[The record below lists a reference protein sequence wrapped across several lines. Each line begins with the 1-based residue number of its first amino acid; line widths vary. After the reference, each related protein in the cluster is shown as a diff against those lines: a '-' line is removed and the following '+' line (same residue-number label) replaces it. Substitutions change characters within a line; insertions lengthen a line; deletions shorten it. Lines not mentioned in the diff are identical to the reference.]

1 MAKKKKEEVKLIE
14 DAVFDSV
21 EKAQKEVKFAKINMI
36 RTLIGAAFAV
46 LSTVLLLIA
55 LFGKDSNY
63 YMYAALPAI
72 PAYLIGGGI
81 GKAVKAAWKITKI
94 GWFMIPVFPADV
106 LLAIAFFILSL
117 FVFFYL
123 PIIFVGLNYVE
134 HKRAYNA
141 AQAYLAQFAPNMTVQ
156 ATTENQ
162 P

>member
-94 GWFMIPVFPADV
+94 GWFLIPVFPADV

-141 AQAYLAQFAPNMTVQ
+141 AQAYLAQFAPKMAVQ

>member
-21 EKAQKEVKFAKINMI
+21 EKAQKEVKFAKFNMI

-94 GWFMIPVFPADV
+94 GWFLIPVFPADV

-141 AQAYLAQFAPNMTVQ
+141 AQAYLAQFAPNMAVQ
-156 ATTENQ
+156 VTTESQ
-162 P
+162 S

>member
-21 EKAQKEVKFAKINMI
+21 EKAQREVKFAKINMI

-55 LFGKDSNY
+55 LFGKDSNF

-94 GWFMIPVFPADV
+94 GWFLIPVFPADV

-141 AQAYLAQFAPNMTVQ
+141 AQAYLAQYAPYMDM
-156 ATTENQ
+156 EGQ
-162 P
+162 PC

>member
-21 EKAQKEVKFAKINMI
+21 EKAQREVKFAKINMI

-55 LFGKDSNY
+55 LFGKDSNF

-94 GWFMIPVFPADV
+94 GWFLIPVFPADV

-141 AQAYLAQFAPNMTVQ
+141 AQAYLAQFAPNMAVQ

>member
-1 MAKKKKEEVKLIE
+1 MAKKKKEEDKLIE

-21 EKAQKEVKFAKINMI
+21 EKAQREVKFAKINLI

-46 LSTVLLLIA
+46 LSTILLLIA
-55 LFGKDSNY
+55 LFGKDSNF

-94 GWFMIPVFPADV
+94 GWFLIPVFPADV

-141 AQAYLAQFAPNMTVQ
+141 AQAYLAQFAPNMAVQ

>member
-1 MAKKKKEEVKLIE
+1 
-14 DAVFDSV
+14 
-21 EKAQKEVKFAKINMI
+21 
-36 RTLIGAAFAV
+36 
-46 LSTVLLLIA
+46 
-55 LFGKDSNY
+55 
-63 YMYAALPAI
+63 MYAALPAI

-94 GWFMIPVFPADV
+94 GWFLIPVFPADV

-141 AQAYLAQFAPNMTVQ
+141 AQAYLAQFAPKMAVQ

>member
-156 ATTENQ
+156 ATTESQ
-162 P
+162 S

>member
-21 EKAQKEVKFAKINMI
+21 EKAQREVKFAKINLI

-46 LSTVLLLIA
+46 LSTILLLIA
-55 LFGKDSNY
+55 LFGKDSNF

-94 GWFMIPVFPADV
+94 GWFLIPVFPADV

-141 AQAYLAQFAPNMTVQ
+141 AQAYLAQFAPNMAVQ

>member
-1 MAKKKKEEVKLIE
+1 M
-14 DAVFDSV
+14 FDSV

-94 GWFMIPVFPADV
+94 GWFLIPVFPADV

-141 AQAYLAQFAPNMTVQ
+141 AQAYLAQFAPNMAVQ

>member
-1 MAKKKKEEVKLIE
+1 M
-14 DAVFDSV
+14 
-21 EKAQKEVKFAKINMI
+21 
-36 RTLIGAAFAV
+36 

-55 LFGKDSNY
+55 LFGKNSEY

-94 GWFMIPVFPADV
+94 GWFLIPVFPADV

-141 AQAYLAQFAPNMTVQ
+141 AQAYLAQFAPNMAVQ